1 VVRVLQRLCLA
12 AKLKDVTPHVLR
24 HTFASVAGDL
34 GFSELTIAGLLGHTG
49 RGVTQ
54 RYVHLDKAL
63 LLAADKVAEEIEQV
77 LGAAAA
83 QRSEGRLVRPL
94 GERERRIDVA

>member
-1 VVRVLQRLCLA
+1 ME
-12 AKLKDVTPHVLR
+12 DVTPHVLR
-24 HTFASVAGDL
+24 HTFASVAGDM

-63 LLAADKVAEEIEQV
+63 VMAAEKVAEEIETA
-77 LGAAAA
+77 LDAGAAAKRRK
-83 QRSEGRLVRPL
+83 RSASVPDQADALV
-94 GERERRIDVA
+94 A

>member
-1 VVRVLQRLCLA
+1 LE
-12 AKLKDVTPHVLR
+12 DVTPHVLR
-24 HTFASVAGDL
+24 HTFASVAGDM

-63 LLAADKVAEEIEQV
+63 VMAAEKVAEEIERA
-77 LGAAAA
+77 LGAGAPEKRRRNPRPNSDRGSSSAVAA
-83 QRSEGRLVRPL
+83 
-94 GERERRIDVA
+94 

>member
-1 VVRVLQRLCLA
+1 
-12 AKLKDVTPHVLR
+12 
-24 HTFASVAGDL
+24 VAGDM

-63 LLAADKVAEEIEQV
+63 VMAADKVAEEIEQA
-77 LGAAAA
+77 LHCGAAHTCGSMALITSFSVSCEGTP
-83 QRSEGRLVRPL
+83 RSKG
-94 GERERRIDVA
+94 